1 VNNSTENG
9 DPVMALFNR
18 NLDRMQDSD
27 ISEEDFQE
35 MKAEVLELQAL
46 GYEID
51 LSDLEQ
57 CEKEMSTEPIVE
69 DVEI

>member
-1 VNNSTENG
+1 MNNSTENG